1 MYRPPA
7 KINDPWYQTPPM
19 VYDVRLSTL
28 LSSVQPQNNN
38 CTCADEINL
47 TLYFSQTRQSQL
59 RREQLSEAL
68 TQGIRQEGM
77 MAYADPV
84 FRSGESQAYA
94 ASYVPS
100 AQPPLR
106 SKYVTDIA
114 LVWMIQTRSKV
125 GRRYRLA

>member
-1 MYRPPA
+1 
-7 KINDPWYQTPPM
+7 M

-38 CTCADEINL
+38 CTCADKINL

-100 AQPPLR
+100 AQPPPQ
-106 SKYVTDIA
+106 KQICD
-114 LVWMIQTRSKV
+114 
-125 GRRYRLA
+125 